1 MNINWKRVLIA
12 AIWSEVLL
20 YVIYVLTRTYAGSAG
35 RVIALVEMF
44 VLMFPGGLWVARK
57 IESRFILHGVLVGIL
72 ANVLYFVLIPALR
85 FLYLLLLGGQF
96 QSQAPQAGSPQISS
110 LVLLGLD
117 VALKTLGAAAGA
129 YVGGRRQK
137 VKLAIQNGKA
147 SA

>member
-1 MNINWKRVLIA
+1 MKINWKRILIA
-12 AIWSEVLL
+12 ATWSEVLL

-72 ANVLYFVLIPALR
+72 ANILYFVLIPVLR
-85 FLYLLLLGGQF
+85 FLYLLLLGGP
-96 QSQAPQAGSPQISS
+96 SQAPQAGSPQISS

-147 SA
+147 SV